1 MDLQKVQAIAEQLK
15 EQVHKAVVGQD
26 EALDLLLVSLFSEG
40 HVLLEGVPGTA

>member
-26 EALDLLLVSLFSEG
+26 EALDLLLKGIGEQIVDQ
-40 HVLLEGVPGTA
+40 LELP